1 MSAQPTNRGSS
12 AAKTIL
18 LAGFVAGVMD
28 IVAAIISYYIRTQ
41 KEPTRLFQFIAS
53 GVFGKEAF
61 TGGTTM
67 AIIGLLFHFMLA
79 YVFAIAFYLIYP
91 KIKLLSRN
99 TIITGL
105 VYGVIVWVIM
115 NLVVLPLSN
124 APKLPFNPKQAAI
137 GMAILMVCI
146 GLPISLIVHK
156 HYRRNAAY

>member
-1 MSAQPTNRGSS
+1 MPAQSTYRRSS

-18 LAGFVAGVMD
+18 LAGLVAGVLD
-28 IVAAIISYYIRTQ
+28 ILAAIISYYIRTQ
-41 KEPTRLFQFIAS
+41 KEPTKLFQFIAS
-53 GVFGKEAF
+53 GVFGKDAF

-67 AIIGLLFHFMLA
+67 VLLGLLFHLILA
-79 YVFAIAFYLIYP
+79 YIFAIVFYLIYP
-91 KIKLLSRN
+91 KIKLLSKNR
-99 TIITGL
+99 IITGL

-124 APKLPFNPKQAAI
+124 TPKLPFDAKQAAI